1 VQKIRARA
9 VGIVAA
15 LKSSGF
21 LSEERG
27 DYFIF
32 AYEINGVEFF
42 GAPAQLELGT
52 VGGISEGVKIDAP
65 EGLVAGGFDGFY
77 FW

>member
-1 VQKIRARA
+1 MIWARA
-9 VGIVAA
+9 VGIVTA
-15 LKSSGF
+15 LQSGGF
-21 LSEERG
+21 LRKKRS
-27 DYFIF
+27 DDFIF